1 MYMQCTA
8 VASIYINFFFHYF
21 SNESSEALNE
31 VEHH

>member
-8 VASIYINFFFHYF
+8 VASIINFFFHYF